1 MFATIRKHQTWL
13 WAVIIA
19 GVIISF
25 VVYFT
30 PTVGNG
36 DRGGGRRYAFGTIH
50 GREINRKEYVQAYN
64 EVKLGFFLR
73 YGNWPDTAEARRF
86 GFSLERETSNRLVL
100 LDAMRELEI
109 PVDETAVANWITERF
124 SDPKH
129 PGSAKANYDSF
140 VKFELPRQGL
150 QDSDLHR
157 FVQHE
162 VAVMHLVAVAG
173 SPGRLVTPRE
183 AAMLYGQEHEQVECE
198 AALFSVTNYLA
209 SVQVDPAELAR
220 FYTNRQSVYRVPE
233 KVQVHYL
240 KFEMT
245 NYLAQ
250 AEEFL
255 AKQTNLSTEIDRR
268 YLASGPNY
276 FTDTNGQVMP
286 PDAAKSRIRQQL
298 RDAQAIL
305 AARKEAARFATNLAA
320 MQPVKA
326 ENLANLAASKGMT
339 ALLSDPFSEM
349 EGPRRMRVRANFT
362 ETAFK
367 LTPEEPFS
375 SPLPAEDGVYLI
387 ALKQK
392 FPSEVPSLEN
402 LQLRVTEDYRQ
413 DQALQM
419 ARKAAEEFHAKAT
432 NGLAQGKTFTALCEE
447 AKVTPLAL
455 PKFSATTGSLPD
467 LDRRLDLSQLRNAA
481 SGVAAG
487 RVSATSRS
495 RDGAFVLYVKARTPV
510 PDADLKAG
518 LPKFLAGLRQSQQFD
533 AFNQWFRK
541 QVEASHI
548 DTIAGKDE

>member
-1 MFATIRKHQTWL
+1 
-13 WAVIIA
+13 
-19 GVIISF
+19 
-25 VVYFT
+25 
-30 PTVGNG
+30 VGNG

-50 GREINRKEYVQAYN
+50 GREISRKEYVQAYN

-73 YGNWPDTAEARRF
+73 YGTWPESAEARKF

-100 LDAMRELEI
+100 LDAMSKLDI
-109 PVDETAVANWITERF
+109 PVDEAAVANWIAERF

-140 VKFELPRQGL
+140 VKHELPRQGL
-150 QDSDLHR
+150 LDSDLHR

-183 AAMLYGQEHEQVECE
+183 AAMLFGQENEQVESE
-198 AALFSVTNYLA
+198 AVLFSASNHLA
-209 SVQVDPAELAR
+209 SVQIDPEALAR

-250 AEEFL
+250 AEDL
-255 AKQTNLSTEIDRR
+255 LTKRTNLNLEIDQR
-268 YLASGPNY
+268 YLASGPNF

-286 PDAAKSRIRQQL
+286 ADAAKARIRQQV

-305 AARKEAARFATNLAA
+305 VARKEAAKFATELAA
-320 MQPVKA
+320 MTPVKP
-326 ENLANLAASKGMT
+326 ENLANLAATKGLT

-349 EGPRRMRVRANFT
+349 EGPRRLRVRANFT

-367 LTPEEPFS
+367 LTPQEPFS
-375 SPLPAEDGVYLI
+375 SPLPGEDGVYLI

-402 LQLRVTEDYRQ
+402 LKLRVTEDFRQ
-413 DQALQM
+413 DQALQLT
-419 ARKAAEEFHAKAT
+419 RKTAEEFYGKAT
-432 NGLAQGKTFTALCEE
+432 NGLAQGKSFSAICEE
-447 AKVTPLAL
+447 AKVTPVPV
-455 PKFSATTGSLPD
+455 PKFSATTTSLPD
-467 LDRRLDLSQLRNAA
+467 MDRRLDFSQIRSAA
-481 SGVAAG
+481 SGVATG
-487 RVSATSRS
+487 HLSEIMRS
-495 RDGAFVLYVKARTPV
+495 RDGAFVLHVKARTPMGES
-510 PDADLKAG
+510 DLKAG

-541 QVEASHI
+541 QVEASRI
-548 DTIAGKDE
+548 DTLQGKGE